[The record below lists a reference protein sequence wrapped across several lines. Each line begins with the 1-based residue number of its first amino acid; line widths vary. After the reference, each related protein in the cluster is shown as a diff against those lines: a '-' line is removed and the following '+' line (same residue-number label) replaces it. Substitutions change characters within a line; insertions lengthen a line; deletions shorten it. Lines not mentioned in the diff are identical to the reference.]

1 MAISFHSVDIDYR
14 IKHKML
20 LKQWIGDAICSE
32 NRIPGNLN
40 IILCSDEYLL
50 GMNKQFLQHDYYTDI
65 ITFDYT
71 DKLKIAGDL
80 YISIDRVLDNAQKN
94 HVPTNTELYRVVIHG
109 VMHLVGYKDK
119 TKSEASV
126 IRKKEDEY
134 LKILATKL
142 QI

>member
-1 MAISFHSVDIDYR
+1 
-14 IKHKML
+14 ML
-20 LKQWIGDAICSE
+20 LKQWIRDAICSE
-32 NRIPGNLN
+32 KRIPGSLN
-40 IILCSDEYLL
+40 IIFCSDEYLL

-65 ITFDYT
+65 ITFDYS
-71 DKLKIAGDL
+71 DKVKINGDL
-80 YISIDRVLDNAQKN
+80 YISIDRVVDNAQKN

-142 QI
+142 QIY